1 MKSTDKN
8 TNYLLQSNFFTQSV
22 MRGVTEMQ
30 KDIIYYLQTLINFR
44 DPNPEE
50 EIIFNYNEFL
60 KYKNVKKN
68 SFYSV
73 SELLEIC
80 SGLIHINGVFYNTQT
95 KITEFFNVIDSVSVS
110 DEDANEFIV
119 RFAKWGKIFFYE
131 KHALEYANKTR
142 VQYTQIE
149 SSIIDLKG
157 DKRKKLF
164 ELLSQFKATGIYR
177 VSLEELKVLLGF
189 IVYKNEKNKSE
200 TAKQLQLK
208 FLFDT
213 KEISPDYERVEY
225 LARWAEFKRVFLDP
239 AINDF
244 NSNEKLDIS
253 HISYETVKV
262 GRKITNLHF
271 KFQKRLDINNLSEV
285 HQTALKSFLAYGLTE
300 SQILFLLQRIGQ
312 ENMFNRFNKAVTFNQ
327 HYDNKESKFYR
338 QKIWFNNEAG
348 EEIKNLGGFL
358 YEKVFT
364 ELKST

>member
-8 TNYLLQSNFFTQSV
+8 SNYLLQSNFFTQSV

-50 EIIFNYNEFL
+50 EIIFNYNKFL
-60 KYKNVKKN
+60 EYKNVKKN

-200 TAKQLQLK
+200 TTKQLQLK

-225 LARWAEFKRVFLDP
+225 LARWSEFKRVFLDP

-327 HYDNKESKFYR
+327 HYDNKESKFIGKR
-338 QKIWFNNEAG
+338 SGSIMK
-348 EEIKNLGGFL
+348 L
-358 YEKVFT
+358 EKK
-364 ELKST
+364 LRI